1 MTHRLLKR
9 YYHNFFV
16 ILFFASLMNCAPHM
30 VAQKEKEPA
39 PSPTKRITGVTA
51 EADSESVYVSV
62 RGSQLLTYTSVK
74 QPFPLGVILYF
85 PETVIDTPEPSIDP
99 AIGTV
104 HGIRLTKIN
113 ADVPTARV
121 EISLTKDVPYAV
133 AREGNDLKISFR
145 KASTMQEGSAPIKEE
160 STEKPPAK
168 EEPMSIATVFQSVE
182 AEPLENGVEIS
193 VKANGAIKDYNAF
206 TIESPARIVFDFFNI
221 ESPYKEEKQF
231 SVESQWVQRIRHYSY
246 QDRLRLVLNTTQQ
259 HLASFS
265 ANPAKDGLIIKV
277 GTVADVPLKKPQSL
291 PIDVSTDDRMIS
303 PQPAES
309 ATVVVAEKE
318 TPRIEPEPGTP
329 AWLNRIDFLSKPEGK
344 SIIVIGTTHPIKY
357 NLQKTSEKRLQLKL
371 FNTKIPDDRQRPLI
385 TTRFPSA
392 VDRITPFHTAAQK
405 DTALVSIEL
414 REAVPYFIEQEYKL
428 LQIIFEA
435 SSLPPRSFEEAK
447 LPAWKKSLTQV
458 PVVETKSEKTAET
471 LNSEPPTLDEETL
484 LFPKKKYTGEKI
496 ALDFFETDIKNVF
509 RILREVSGK
518 NFAIDKDVAGKVTLS
533 LDKPVP
539 WDQVLD
545 LVLKMN
551 QLGTIKE
558 GDIIRIATQ
567 ATLQNEQEIQR
578 AAAAAALENKKQ
590 EKALEP
596 LMTAFIAVNYANAAS
611 DVMPHIV
618 LTPER
623 GSVTVDDRNNQVII
637 TDTEDMVEQA
647 RETVRKIDQVTPQ
660 VLIEARV
667 VEASNSFSR
676 ELGTQ
681 LSAEGGP
688 VLTRGFGNGIIPEGT
703 VDFDMSATNPPAQSL
718 GQIGINFSKLIGSP
732 FTLDARLAASE
743 SEGEVKIISSPRVL
757 TLDNKTARIRQGT
770 QVPVPRLDD
779 SGNTIIEYKDV
790 DLELEVTPHVTPD
803 KRIALTIKVTNNEIG
818 QIINNQQSF
827 TTKEAN
833 TELLVDDGET
843 IVIGGIRKTK
853 KDIGESGVPGLR
865 KVPVLGWLFKKQT
878 RSEDL
883 EELLIFISPQIVQLE
898 QRG

>member
-1 MTHRLLKR
+1 
-9 YYHNFFV
+9 
-16 ILFFASLMNCAPHM
+16 M
-30 VAQKEKEPA
+30 VAQNEEEPA
-39 PSPTKRITGVTA
+39 PPPAKRITGISA
-51 EADSESVYVSV
+51 EADSESVFVRV
-62 RGSQLLTYTSVK
+62 RGSQILTFTSVK

-99 AIGTV
+99 AIDTIN
-104 HGIRLTKIN
+104 GIHLTELN
-113 ADVPTARV
+113 ADLPTARV
-121 EISLTKDVPYAV
+121 EISLKRDVPYV
-133 AREGNDLKISFR
+133 VDREGNDLKISFR
-145 KASTMQEGSAPIKEE
+145 IASTVQEESAAIKEE
-160 STEKPPAK
+160 STDEPHAK
-168 EEPMSIATVFQSVE
+168 EETMSIATAFQSVE
-182 AEPLENGVEIS
+182 AEPLANGVVIS
-193 VKANGAIKDYNAF
+193 VKANGAIKNYNAF

-221 ESPYKEEKQF
+221 KSPHQKEEQITVQ
-231 SVESQWVQRIRHYSY
+231 SEWVQRIRHYSY
-246 QDRLRLVLNTTQQ
+246 QDRLRLVLDTTQQ
-259 HLASFS
+259 HLAAFS
-265 ANPAKDGLIIKV
+265 ANPTKDGLSIKV
-277 GTVADVPLKKPQSL
+277 GEVAEVPLKKPQ
-291 PIDVSTDDRMIS
+291 PVDVSITEDKTIL
-303 PQPAES
+303 PQPAET
-309 ATVVVAEKE
+309 ATVVTEETE
-318 TPRIEPEPGTP
+318 TPWVEPEPGTP
-329 AWLNRIDFLSKPEGK
+329 AWVNRIDFLSKPEGK
-344 SIIVIGTTHPIKY
+344 SIIVIGTTRPIKY
-357 NLQKTSEKRLQLKL
+357 DLQKIDENRLQLKL

-392 VDRITPFHTAAQK
+392 VDRITPFHTAEQM

-414 REAVPYFIEQEYKL
+414 REAVPYFIEQEYEL
-428 LQIIFEA
+428 LQIIFDA

-447 LPAWKKSLTQV
+447 LPAWKKALTQA
-458 PVVETKSEKTAET
+458 PVEETESEKMAET
-471 LNSEPPTLDEETL
+471 ANSQPPTISDESR

-578 AAAAAALENKKQ
+578 AASAAALENKKQ

-596 LMTAFIAVNYANAAS
+596 LVTAFIPVNYANAAS

-623 GSVTVDDRNNQVII
+623 GSITVDERNNQVII

-688 VLTRGFGNGIIPEGT
+688 VLTRGFGNGIIPEGS
-703 VDFDMSATNPPAQSL
+703 VEFDMSATNPPAQSL

-770 QVPVPRLDD
+770 QVPVPKLDD
-779 SGNTIIEYKDV
+779 SGNTVIEYKDV

-853 KDIGESGVPGLR
+853 KDIGESGVPGFR
-865 KVPVLGWLFKKQT
+865 NVPVLGWLFKKQT